1 MSLESGRSI
10 RKSKRHDFIL
20 KAAYTSSKRGK
31 ILVFFYCHSNP
42 IKGMADVNLSKEF
55 SSCDLS
61 KRLFNKRERISILLY
76 NSI

>member
-20 KAAYTSSKRGK
+20 KVAYTSSKRSK
-31 ILVFFYCHSNP
+31 IFVFFCCYLNP
-42 IKGMADVNLSKEF
+42 IKGMVDVNLSKEF
-55 SSCDLS
+55 SSYDLS
-61 KRLFNKRERISILLY
+61 KCLFNKRERISILLC